1 MQGSSHCLNALKVA
15 NKIVG
20 VKPLPRKLLFKLDN
34 CVKDNKNHHM
44 LVFFS
49 LLTTHEVFE
58 VRLGFL
64 VIKHTHEDID
74 GSFGF
79 FLKKLK
85 E

>member
-1 MQGSSHCLNALKVA
+1 M
-15 NKIVG
+15 
-20 VKPLPRKLLFKLDN
+20 DN

-58 VRLGFL
+58 IQLGFL
-64 VIKHTHEDID
+64 VIGPTHEDID
-74 GSFGF
+74 GSFGY